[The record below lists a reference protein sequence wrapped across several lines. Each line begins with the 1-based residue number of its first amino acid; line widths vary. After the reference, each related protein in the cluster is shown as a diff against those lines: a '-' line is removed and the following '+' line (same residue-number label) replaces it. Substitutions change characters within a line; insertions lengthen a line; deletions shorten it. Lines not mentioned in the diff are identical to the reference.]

1 MADSSKTEKA
11 TPKKRRDERK
21 KGNVFFSNDAVSVA
35 VLLASFFVLK
45 LTATPMVEQIYRF
58 LQYAMG
64 LVAGAAHTGLQDN
77 LSGLVLEMLKTFLFA
92 AGPLLATTAVVAVA
106 ATFFQTKLL
115 VSGEALKPKF
125 SRINPLQGIKRL
137 FSLRSVIEA
146 LKGILKITV
155 LLFLIY
161 QFLVG
166 IVDTFTKY
174 LHTDLA
180 VACVHLDILK
190 KGLSAQTLARL
201 FALSAEHRA
210 GAQTEFEKKLAVLTG
225 MVRQGE
231 LPFDA
236 SECERAVSA
245 WRAAGFPPCHH
256 SETFRQAYAPAYR
269 LMKAEYAPLLP
280 LLCELDGRLAQGR
293 RTTLAI
299 DGPCGSGKTTLAALL
314 AQLYD
319 CPVFHADDFFLR
331 PEQRTPE
338 RFAQPGGN
346 LDRER
351 LREEVLLPLHE
362 GKPVCYRR
370 FDCHSLTLQP
380 PVTVAPAMLSIVE
393 GSYCFHPELSP
404 LYDVSV
410 CLSVSPE
417 LQRARILARNG
428 REMAQRFFDR
438 WIPLE
443 QAYFDAMKPQE
454 RCGFIIS
461 SDSISYINGEIRY
474 ESASF

>member
-1 MADSSKTEKA
+1 MATWNTRGLRGSTLEDMVNRTNEKYA
-11 TPKKRRDERK
+11 EAGLALIQKIPTPITPVKMDKESRQITLA
-21 KGNVFFSNDAVSVA
+21 FF
-35 VLLASFFVLK
+35 
-45 LTATPMVEQIYRF
+45 EQKSTVDYI
-58 LQYAMG
+58 G
-64 LVAGAAHTGLQDN
+64 
-77 LSGLVLEMLKTFLFA
+77 
-92 AGPLLATTAVVAVA
+92 VV
-106 ATFFQTKLL
+106 
-115 VSGEALKPKF
+115 
-125 SRINPLQGIKRL
+125 QGIPVCFDAK
-137 FSLRSVIEA
+137 ECA
-146 LKGILKITV
+146 
-155 LLFLIY
+155 
-161 QFLVG
+161 
-166 IVDTFTKY
+166 VDTFSLQNIHAHQVEFMHQFEKQGGIAFFLIFYSHKDLLYY
-174 LHTDLA
+174 LPYEMLRFFWDRAQEGGRKSFRFEELNPEYIIPKHQGIL
-180 VACVHLDILK
+180 VPYLDILK

-201 FALSAEHRA
+201 FALSAEHR
-210 GAQTEFEKKLAVLTG
+210 AQTEFEKKLAVLTG

-319 CPVFHADDFFLR
+319 CPIFHADDFFLR

-370 FDCHSLTLQP
+370 FDCHSLPLQP

-393 GSYCFHPELSP
+393 GSYCLHPELSP
-404 LYDVSV
+404 LHDVSV

-461 SDSISYINGEIRY
+461 SDSISYINEEIRY

>member
-1 MADSSKTEKA
+1 
-11 TPKKRRDERK
+11 
-21 KGNVFFSNDAVSVA
+21 
-35 VLLASFFVLK
+35 
-45 LTATPMVEQIYRF
+45 
-58 LQYAMG
+58 
-64 LVAGAAHTGLQDN
+64 
-77 LSGLVLEMLKTFLFA
+77 
-92 AGPLLATTAVVAVA
+92 
-106 ATFFQTKLL
+106 
-115 VSGEALKPKF
+115 
-125 SRINPLQGIKRL
+125 
-137 FSLRSVIEA
+137 
-146 LKGILKITV
+146 
-155 LLFLIY
+155 
-161 QFLVG
+161 
-166 IVDTFTKY
+166 
-174 LHTDLA
+174 
-180 VACVHLDILK
+180 
-190 KGLSAQTLARL
+190 
-201 FALSAEHRA
+201 
-210 GAQTEFEKKLAVLTG
+210 
-225 MVRQGE
+225 
-231 LPFDA
+231 
-236 SECERAVSA
+236 
-245 WRAAGFPPCHH
+245 
-256 SETFRQAYAPAYR
+256 
-269 LMKAEYAPLLP
+269 MKAEYAPLLP

-314 AQLYD
+314 AQLFD

-362 GKPVCYRR
+362 GKPVCYCR
-370 FDCHSLTLQP
+370 FDCHSMTLQP

-393 GSYCFHPELSP
+393 GSYCLHPELSP
-404 LYDVSV
+404 LHDVSV